1 MSQCSK
7 HMNVWLRQAF
17 PKGHLQGQQ
26 ASALNDPQNPI
37 QHVQGPSISLDTACS
52 SSLVTAHLAA
62 GCLHHGGCA
71 RGLSVGVNLP
81 MNWETSFMFVGAGM
95 TAADGRCKT
104 LDASADGYVRSE
116 ACMAMLFRYQMLP

>member
-1 MSQCSK
+1 M
-7 HMNVWLRQAF
+7 
-17 PKGHLQGQQ
+17 
-26 ASALNDPQNPI
+26 
-37 QHVQGPSISLDTACS
+37 QGPSISLDTACS
-52 SSLVTAHLAA
+52 SSLVTAHFAA
-62 GCLHHGGCA
+62 GSLRHGGCA

-104 LDASADGYVRSE
+104 LDAGADGYVRSE